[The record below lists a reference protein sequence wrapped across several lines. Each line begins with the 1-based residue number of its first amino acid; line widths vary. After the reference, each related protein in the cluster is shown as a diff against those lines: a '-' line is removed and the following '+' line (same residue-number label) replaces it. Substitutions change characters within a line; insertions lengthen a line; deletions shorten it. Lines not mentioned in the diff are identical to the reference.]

1 MTTDT
6 RAQRGAAA
14 SGGAGSSGGTDLL
27 DLASRVVSWA
37 ADGEGVEAF
46 AVHSV
51 DTSVTAFDG
60 EVESLS
66 SSETRGVGV
75 RVVVDGRMGFASTSD
90 VTEDGLAY
98 ALSEARSNAALG
110 TPDVGNVLPAPA
122 SYAAMS
128 EIWVPGL
135 ELVTADR
142 KVAAALELERATRA
156 AHALIT
162 AVDTAAYG
170 DSRSSVAIASTTGVA
185 AEYARTDVYAY
196 VAALARTADE
206 TQTGLG
212 LTQGR
217 SFDDLDL
224 AAAAHE
230 AAVRATRLLGARKPA
245 TARVP
250 VVFDPLVTASFLGV
264 LASALTAE
272 AVQKGRSLF
281 ADRVGQAVAQEALS
295 LVDDGRLAE
304 GPAAAPFDDEGVPT
318 RRTPVIEG
326 GVLRGFLHNTET
338 AARDGSA
345 STGNASRSGF
355 NASPGVAPSNLFLDG
370 ATVPPAE
377 ILARGEGG
385 LYVQD
390 VSGLHSGTNPVSGE
404 FSVGATGLWIKGGAL
419 DEPVREVTVSST
431 LVEMLLGIAALGS
444 DRRFFPFGGSF
455 GGATALV
462 AEMTVAG
469 A

>member
-1 MTTDT
+1 MRTP
-6 RAQRGAAA
+6 QN
-14 SGGAGSSGGTDLL
+14 SDLL
-27 DLASRVVSWA
+27 DLAARVVSWA
-37 ADGEGVEAF
+37 GDAEGVEAY

-90 VTEDGLAY
+90 VTEDGLRY
-98 ALSEARSNAALG
+98 ALSEARSNAELG
-110 TPDVGNVLPAPA
+110 TPDPGNVLPEPA
-122 SYAAMS
+122 SYEPVP
-128 EIWVPGL
+128 EIWVAGL
-135 ELVTADR
+135 ENVAAAD

-156 AHALIT
+156 AHALVT
-162 AVDTAAYG
+162 AVDSATYG

-185 AEYARTDVYAY
+185 SEYARTDVYAY
-196 VAALARTADE
+196 VAAIARSEDD

-217 SFDDLDL
+217 SFDALDL
-224 AAAAHE
+224 SHAAME
-230 AAVRATRLLGARKPA
+230 AATRAARLIGARKPA

-281 ADRVGQAVAQEALS
+281 AERIGEAVAQSGFS
-295 LVDDGRLAE
+295 LVDDGRLGE

-318 RRTPVIEG
+318 RRTPVIED

-338 AARDGSA
+338 AARAADGA
-345 STGNASRSGF
+345 TSTGNASRSGF

-370 ATVPPAE
+370 VTVPPVE

-390 VSGLHSGTNPVSGE
+390 VSGLHSGANPVSGE
-404 FSVGATGLWIKGGAL
+404 FSVGATGLWIRDGGLA
-419 DEPVREVTVSST
+419 EPVREVTVSST
-431 LVEMLLGIAALGS
+431 LIEILLGIAALGD

>member
-1 MTTDT
+1 M
-6 RAQRGAAA
+6 
-14 SGGAGSSGGTDLL
+14 SGDLL
-27 DLASRVVSWA
+27 DLASRVVGWA
-37 ADGEGVEAF
+37 GDGEGVEAF

-60 EVESLS
+60 EVESMS

-110 TPDVGNVLPAPA
+110 TPDAGNVLPGPA
-122 SYAAMS
+122 TYEAVDA
-128 EIWVPGL
+128 IFRPGL
-135 ELVTADR
+135 ESVPAAR

-156 AHALIT
+156 AHALVT
-162 AVDTAAYG
+162 AVDGATYG
-170 DSRSSVAIASTTGVA
+170 DSRTSVAIASTTGVA

-196 VAALARTADE
+196 VAALARTEDD

-224 AAAAHE
+224 TWAATE
-230 AAVRATRLLGARKPA
+230 AATRAARLIGARKPA

-281 ADRVGQAVAQEALS
+281 AERVGEAVAHEAFS
-295 LVDDGRLAE
+295 LVDDGRLVD

-318 RRTPVIEG
+318 RRTGVIEN

-338 AARDGSA
+338 AARAGNGA
-345 STGNASRSGF
+345 GSTGNASRGGF
-355 NASPGVAPSNLFLDG
+355 NSSPGVAPSNMFLDG
-370 ATVPPAE
+370 VTVPPTE
-377 ILARGEGG
+377 ILKRGEGG

-404 FSVGATGLWIKGGAL
+404 FSVGATGLWIRDGGLA
-419 DEPVREVTVSST
+419 EPVREVTVSST
-431 LVEMLLGIAALGS
+431 LVEMLLGIVALGS
-444 DRRFFPFGGSF
+444 DRRFYPFGGSY

>member
-1 MTTDT
+1 M
-6 RAQRGAAA
+6 
-14 SGGAGSSGGTDLL
+14 SDLL

-37 ADGEGVEAF
+37 SDNEAVEAF
-46 AVHSV
+46 ATHSV
-51 DTSVTAFDG
+51 DTSVTAFEG
-60 EVESLS
+60 EVEQLS

-90 VTEDGLAY
+90 VSEDGLAY
-98 ALSEARSNAALG
+98 ALSEARSNASLG
-110 TPDVGNVLPAPA
+110 TPDVGNVLPGPSAFSA
-122 SYAAMS
+122 VDSIY
-128 EIWVPGL
+128 VPGL
-135 ELVTADR
+135 ESVAAAD

-156 AHALIT
+156 AHSLVA
-162 AVDTAAYG
+162 AVDSATYG
-170 DSRSSVAIASTTGVA
+170 DSRSSVAIASTTGVL

-196 VAALARTADE
+196 AYAIARTGDE
-206 TQTGLG
+206 TQTGIG

-217 SFDDLDL
+217 SFAELDL

-264 LASALTAE
+264 LAAALTAE

-281 ADRVGQAVAQEALS
+281 AERVGEAVAHESFS

-304 GPAAAPFDDEGVPT
+304 GPSAAPFDDEGVPT
-318 RRTPVIEG
+318 RRTEVISN
-326 GVLRGFLHNTET
+326 GVLSGFLHNTET
-338 AARDGSA
+338 ATRAGDGA
-345 STGNASRSGF
+345 VSTGNATRGGYNS
-355 NASPGVAPSNLFLDG
+355 SPGVSSSNMFLDG
-370 ATVPPAE
+370 VTVPPTE
-377 ILARGEGG
+377 ILARAEGG

-390 VSGLHSGTNPVSGE
+390 VSGLHSGTDPVSGQ
-404 FSVGATGLWIKGGAL
+404 FSVGATGLWIRDGGLA
-419 DEPVREVTVSST
+419 EPVREVTVSST

-444 DRRFFPFGGSF
+444 DRRFFPFGGSY
-455 GGATALV
+455 GGATALL

>member
-1 MTTDT
+1 M
-6 RAQRGAAA
+6 
-14 SGGAGSSGGTDLL
+14 SDLL

-37 ADGEGVEAF
+37 SDGEGVEAF

-51 DTSVTAFDG
+51 DTSVTAFEA

-90 VTEDGLAY
+90 VTEDGLRY
-98 ALSEARSNAALG
+98 ALSEARSNAELG
-110 TPDVGNVLPAPA
+110 TPDAGNVLPSPA
-122 SYAAMS
+122 AF
-128 EIWVPGL
+128 EPVPSIYVAGL
-135 ELVTADR
+135 ESVAAAD

-156 AHALIT
+156 AHALVT
-162 AVDTAAYG
+162 AVDSATYG
-170 DSRSSVAIASTTGVA
+170 DARSSVAIASTTGVA

-196 VAALARTADE
+196 VAAIARTEDD

-217 SFDDLDL
+217 AFADLDL
-224 AAAAHE
+224 EAAAHE

-281 ADRVGQAVAQEALS
+281 AERVGEAVAQEAFS
-295 LVDDGRLAE
+295 LVDDGRLAD

-318 RRTPVIEG
+318 RRTAVIEHG
-326 GVLRGFLHNTET
+326 ILRGFLHNTET
-338 AARDGSA
+338 AARAGDGAA
-345 STGNASRSGF
+345 STGNATRGGF
-355 NASPGVAPSNLFLDG
+355 NSSPGVAPSNLFLDG
-370 ATVPPAE
+370 VTVPPAE
-377 ILARGEGG
+377 ILARAEGG

-404 FSVGATGLWIKGGAL
+404 FSVGATGLWITGGGL
-419 DEPVREVTVSST
+419 GEPVREVTVSST

-455 GGATALV
+455 AGATALV

>member
-1 MTTDT
+1 M
-6 RAQRGAAA
+6 
-14 SGGAGSSGGTDLL
+14 SDLQ
-27 DLASRVVSWA
+27 DLAARVVGWA
-37 ADGEGVEAF
+37 SDGEGVEAF

-90 VTEDGLAY
+90 VSEDGLRY
-98 ALSEARSNAALG
+98 ALSEARSNALLG

-122 SYAAMS
+122 AFEAVSSIYVA
-128 EIWVPGL
+128 GL
-135 ELVTADR
+135 ESVAPAD

-156 AHALIT
+156 AHHLVA
-162 AVDTAAYG
+162 AVDSATYG
-170 DSRSSVAIASTTGVA
+170 DSRSSVAIVSTTGVA

-196 VAALARTADE
+196 VSAIARDDDD

-217 SFDDLDL
+217 SFGELDLD
-224 AAAAHE
+224 AAAHE

-281 ADRVGQAVAQEALS
+281 AERVGEAVAHEAFS
-295 LVDDGRLAE
+295 LVDDGRLVD

-318 RRTPVIEG
+318 RRTEVIER

-338 AARDGSA
+338 AARAGDGVA
-345 STGNASRSGF
+345 STGNATRSGY
-355 NASPGVAPSNLFLDG
+355 NSSPGVAPSNLFLDG
-370 ATVPPAE
+370 VTVPPLE

-404 FSVGATGLWIKGGAL
+404 FSVGATGLWIRGGGLA
-419 DEPVREVTVSST
+419 EPVREVTVSST
-431 LVEMLLGIAALGS
+431 LVEILLGIAALGS

>member
-1 MTTDT
+1 M
-6 RAQRGAAA
+6 
-14 SGGAGSSGGTDLL
+14 SDLQ
-27 DLASRVVSWA
+27 DLAARVVGWA
-37 ADGEGVEAF
+37 EGDEGVEAF

-75 RVVVDGRMGFASTSD
+75 RVVLDGRMGFASTSD
-90 VTEDGLAY
+90 VSEDGLRY

-110 TPDVGNVLPAPA
+110 TPDPGNVLPAPA
-122 SYAAMS
+122 AFEPLPSIFVA
-128 EIWVPGL
+128 GL
-135 ELVTADR
+135 ESVPAAA
-142 KVAAALELERATRA
+142 KVAAALELERLTRA
-156 AHALIT
+156 AHLVA
-162 AVDTAAYG
+162 AVDTATYG
-170 DSRSSVAIASTTGVA
+170 DSRSAVAIVSTTGVA

-196 VAALARTADE
+196 VSAVARGDDD

-212 LTQGR
+212 LTQAR
-217 SFDDLDL
+217 AFDGIDLG
-224 AAAAHE
+224 AAAHE

-281 ADRVGQAVAQEALS
+281 ADRVGEAVAQQAFS
-295 LVDDGRLAE
+295 LVDDGRLAD

-318 RRTPVIEG
+318 RRTPVVEN
-326 GVLRGFLHNTET
+326 GVLRCFLHSTET
-338 AARDGSA
+338 AARAGDGA
-345 STGNASRSGF
+345 VSTGNAARSGF
-355 NASPGVAPSNLFLDG
+355 NSSPGVAASNLFLDG
-370 ATVPPAE
+370 VAVPPAE

-404 FSVGATGLWIKGGAL
+404 FSVGATGLWIRDGGLA
-419 DEPVREVTVSST
+419 EPVREVTVSST
-431 LVEMLLGIAALGS
+431 LVEMLLGITALGD

>member
-1 MTTDT
+1 M
-6 RAQRGAAA
+6 
-14 SGGAGSSGGTDLL
+14 SDLL
-27 DLASRVVSWA
+27 DLAASVVARAS
-37 ADGEGVEAF
+37 DGEGVEAF

-90 VTEDGLAY
+90 VSEDGLAY
-98 ALSEARSNAALG
+98 ALAEARSNALLG
-110 TPDVGNVLPAPA
+110 TPDVGNVLPSPPA
-122 SYAAMS
+122 SAYEA
-128 EIWVPGL
+128 VPSIYVAGL
-135 ELVTADR
+135 ESVPAAD

-156 AHALIT
+156 AHPLVT
-162 AVDTAAYG
+162 AVDSATYG
-170 DSRSSVAIASTTGVA
+170 DSRSSVAIVSTTGVS

-196 VAALARTADE
+196 VAALARTADD

-217 SFDDLDL
+217 SFDALDL
-224 AAAAHE
+224 THAATE
-230 AAVRATRLLGARKPA
+230 AATRAARLIGARKPA

-281 ADRVGQAVAQEALS
+281 AGRVGSAVAQAALS

-318 RRTPVIEG
+318 RRTPVISD
-326 GVLRGFLHNTET
+326 GVLTGFLHSTET
-338 AARDGSA
+338 AAREGGGAVS
-345 STGNASRSGF
+345 SGNASRSGF
-355 NASPGVAPSNLFLDG
+355 NASPGVAPSNMFLDG
-370 ATVPPAE
+370 VTVPPTE

-404 FSVGATGLWIKGGAL
+404 FSVGATGLWIRGGAL
-419 DEPVREVTVSST
+419 AEPVREVTVSST
-431 LVEMLLGIAALGS
+431 LLEILLGIAALGS
-444 DRRFFPFGGSF
+444 DRRFYPFGGSY
-455 GGATALV
+455 GGATVLV

-469 A
+469 S

>member
-1 MTTDT
+1 M
-6 RAQRGAAA
+6 
-14 SGGAGSSGGTDLL
+14 TDLL
-27 DLASRVVSWA
+27 DLAAQVVSWA
-37 ADGEGVEAF
+37 SDGEGVEAF

-90 VTEDGLAY
+90 VTSDGLQY

-110 TPDVGNVLPAPA
+110 TPDVGNVLPSPA
-122 SYAAMS
+122 AYEAVSSIY
-128 EIWVPGL
+128 VPGL
-135 ELVTADR
+135 ETVTAAE

-156 AHALIT
+156 AHTLVT
-162 AVDTAAYG
+162 AVDSATYG
-170 DSRSSVAIASTTGVA
+170 DSRSSVAIASTSGVS

-196 VAALARTADE
+196 VAALARTEDD

-217 SFDDLDL
+217 AFADLDL
-224 AAAAHE
+224 AHAAME
-230 AAVRATRLLGARKPA
+230 AATRAARLIGARKPA

-281 ADRVGQAVAQEALS
+281 ADRVGEAVAQAAIS

-318 RRTPVIEG
+318 RRTEVISG
-326 GVLRGFLHNTET
+326 GTLQGFLHSTET
-338 AARDGSA
+338 AARSGDGA
-345 STGNASRSGF
+345 VSTGNAARSGF
-355 NASPGVAPSNLFLDG
+355 SSSPGVAPSNLFLDG
-370 ATVPPAE
+370 VTVPQTDV
-377 ILARGEGG
+377 LARGEGG

-390 VSGLHSGTNPVSGE
+390 VSGLHSGTNSVSGE
-404 FSVGATGLWIKGGAL
+404 FSVGATGLWIRGGAL

-431 LVEMLLGIAALGS
+431 LVEILLGIAALGD
-444 DRRFFPFGGSF
+444 DRRFFPFGGSY
-455 GGATALV
+455 GGATTLV

>member
-1 MTTDT
+1 V
-6 RAQRGAAA
+6 
-14 SGGAGSSGGTDLL
+14 SDLL
-27 DLASRVVSWA
+27 DLASRVVGWA
-37 ADGEGVEAF
+37 GDGEGVEAF

-98 ALSEARSNAALG
+98 ALSEARSNALLG
-110 TPDVGNVLPAPA
+110 TPDAGNVLPLPA
-122 SYAAMS
+122 AYEPVPS
-128 EIWVPGL
+128 IHVPGL
-135 ELVTADR
+135 ESVPAAD

-156 AHALIT
+156 AHPLVS
-162 AVDTAAYG
+162 AVDSATYG

-185 AEYARTDVYAY
+185 AEYSRTDVYAY
-196 VAALARTADE
+196 VAALARTADD

-217 SFDDLDL
+217 SFDALDL
-224 AAAAHE
+224 THAATE
-230 AAVRATRLLGARKPA
+230 AATRAARLIGARKPP

-281 ADRVGQAVAQEALS
+281 AEQVGEAVAQSWLS

-318 RRTPVIEG
+318 RRTEVIAD

-338 AARDGSA
+338 AARGADGA
-345 STGNASRSGF
+345 MSTGNASRAGF

-370 ATVPPAE
+370 TTVPQTE
-377 ILARGEGG
+377 VLARGEGG

-390 VSGLHSGTNPVSGE
+390 VSGLHSGTNAVSGE
-404 FSVGATGLWIKGGAL
+404 FSVGATGLWIRGGAL

-431 LVEMLLGIAALGS
+431 LLEILLGIAALGS

-455 GGATALV
+455 AGATALV

>member
-1 MTTDT
+1 M
-6 RAQRGAAA
+6 
-14 SGGAGSSGGTDLL
+14 SGSRSDLL

-37 ADGEGVEAF
+37 SDGEGVEAF

-51 DTSVTAFDG
+51 DTEVTAFDG
-60 EVESLS
+60 EVESMS

-90 VTEDGLAY
+90 VSEDGLAY
-98 ALSEARSNAALG
+98 ALSEARSNAKLG
-110 TPDVGNVLPAPA
+110 TPDPGNVLPAP
-122 SYAAMS
+122 SAAEPMPG
-128 EIWVPGL
+128 IFVAGL
-135 ELVTADR
+135 ESVPAAD

-156 AHALIT
+156 AHALVA
-162 AVDTAAYG
+162 AVDSATYG
-170 DSRSSVAIASTTGVA
+170 DSRTSVALASTTGVA

-196 VAALARTADE
+196 VAALARNDDE
-206 TQTGLG
+206 TQTGIG

-217 SFDDLDL
+217 SFADLDL

-281 ADRVGQAVAQEALS
+281 AERVGDAIANAAFS
-295 LVDDGRLAE
+295 LVDDGRLEE
-304 GPAAAPFDDEGVPT
+304 GPAAAPFDDEGVAT
-318 RRTPVIEG
+318 RRTEVISQ

-338 AARDGSA
+338 ATRAGDGYV
-345 STGNASRSGF
+345 STGNASRSGY
-355 NASPGVAPSNLFLDG
+355 NASPGVAPSNMFLDG
-370 ATVPPAE
+370 VTVPPTE
-377 ILARGEGG
+377 ILARAEGG

-390 VSGLHSGTNPVSGE
+390 VSGLHSGTDPVSGQ
-404 FSVGATGLWIKGGAL
+404 FSVGATGLWIRDGGLA
-419 DEPVREVTVSST
+419 EPVREVTVSST

-444 DRRFFPFGGSF
+444 DRRFFPFGGSYA
-455 GGATALV
+455 GATALL

>member
-1 MTTDT
+1 M
-6 RAQRGAAA
+6 
-14 SGGAGSSGGTDLL
+14 SDLL

-37 ADGEGVEAF
+37 SEGEGVEAF
-46 AVHSV
+46 ATHAI

-90 VTEDGLAY
+90 VSEDGLAY
-98 ALSEARSNAALG
+98 ALSEARSNAKLG
-110 TPDVGNVLPAPA
+110 TPDPGNVLPEPA
-122 SYAAMS
+122 AFEPLPS
-128 EIWVPGL
+128 IFVPGL
-135 ELVTADR
+135 ESVAAAD
-142 KVAAALELERATRA
+142 KVAFALELERATRA
-156 AHALIT
+156 AHPSVAG
-162 AVDTAAYG
+162 VDSATYG
-170 DSRSSVAIASTTGVA
+170 DSRSSVAIASTTGLA

-196 VAALARTADE
+196 VYALARNEDE
-206 TQTGLG
+206 TQTGIG
-212 LTQGR
+212 LTTGR
-217 SFDDLDL
+217 SFDSLDL
-224 AAAAHE
+224 AAAASE

-281 ADRVGQAVAQEALS
+281 AERVGEAVAQSAFS
-295 LVDDGRLAE
+295 LVDDGRIEDGA
-304 GPAAAPFDDEGVPT
+304 AAAPFDDEGVPT
-318 RRTPVIEG
+318 RRTEVISH

-338 AARDGSA
+338 ATRAGDGSS
-345 STGNASRSGF
+345 STGNASRSGY
-355 NASPGVAPSNLFLDG
+355 NASPGVASSNLFLDG
-370 ATVPPAE
+370 VTVPPTE
-377 ILARGEGG
+377 ILARAEGG

-390 VSGLHSGTNPVSGE
+390 VSGLHSGTDPVSGQ
-404 FSVGATGLWIKGGAL
+404 FSVGATGLWIRDGGLA
-419 DEPVREVTVSST
+419 DPVREVTVSST

-444 DRRFFPFGGSF
+444 DRRFFPFDGSY
-455 GGATALV
+455 GGATALL

-469 A
+469 S

>member
-1 MTTDT
+1 MSDL
-6 RAQRGAAA
+6 QDLAARVVGWA
-14 SGGAGSSGGTDLL
+14 SG
-27 DLASRVVSWA
+27 
-37 ADGEGVEAF
+37 GEGVEAF

-75 RVVVDGRMGFASTSD
+75 RVVLDGRMGFASTSD
-90 VTEDGLAY
+90 VSDDGLRY
-98 ALSEARSNAALG
+98 ALAEARSNAELG
-110 TPDVGNVLPAPA
+110 TPDAGNVLPEPA
-122 SYAAMS
+122 SF
-128 EIWVPGL
+128 EPVPSIFVAGL
-135 ELVTADR
+135 ESVAAAD

-156 AHALIT
+156 AHPAVT
-162 AVDTAAYG
+162 AVDSATYG
-170 DSRSSVAIASTTGVA
+170 DSRSAVAIASTTGLL

-196 VAALARTADE
+196 VAAIARSADD

-217 SFDDLDL
+217 SFDALDL
-224 AAAAHE
+224 THAATE
-230 AAVRATRLLGARKPA
+230 AATRAARLLGARKPA

-281 ADRVGQAVAQEALS
+281 ADRVGDAIAQEAFS
-295 LVDDGRLAE
+295 LVDDGRLVE

-318 RRTPVIEG
+318 RRTPVIEH

-338 AARDGSA
+338 AARAADGA
-345 STGNASRSGF
+345 RSTGNASRSGF
-355 NASPGVAPSNLFLDG
+355 ASSPGVAPSNLFLDG
-370 ATVPPAE
+370 VTVPPTE
-377 ILARGEGG
+377 ILRRGEGG

-390 VSGLHSGTNPVSGE
+390 VSGLHSGTDPVSGQ
-404 FSVGATGLWIKGGAL
+404 FSVGATGLWIRDGAL
-419 DEPVREVTVSST
+419 AEPVREVTVSST
-431 LVEMLLGIAALGS
+431 LVEMLLGIAALGD
-444 DRRFFPFGGSF
+444 DRRFYPFGGSY
-455 GGATALV
+455 GGATALL

>member
-1 MTTDT
+1 M
-6 RAQRGAAA
+6 G
-14 SGGAGSSGGTDLL
+14 DLL
-27 DLASRVVSWA
+27 DLASRVVGWA
-37 ADGEGVEAF
+37 GDREGVEAF

-90 VTEDGLAY
+90 VTDDGLAY

-110 TPDVGNVLPAPA
+110 TPDPGNVLPAPA
-122 SYAAMS
+122 AYSDVDG
-128 EIWVPGL
+128 IFVGGL
-135 ELVTADR
+135 ESVEAAR
-142 KVAAALELERATRA
+142 KVSAALELERLTRA
-156 AHALIT
+156 AHELVSG
-162 AVDTAAYG
+162 VDSATYG
-170 DSRSSVAIASTTGVA
+170 DSRSSVAIASTAGVA

-281 ADRVGQAVAQEALS
+281 ASRVGEPVARETFS
-295 LVDDGRLAE
+295 LVDDGRITE
-304 GPAAAPFDDEGVPT
+304 GAAAAPFDDEGVPT
-318 RRTPVIEG
+318 RRTPVVEH
-326 GVLRGFLHNTET
+326 GVLQGFLHNTET
-338 AARDGSA
+338 AARAGGSAA

-355 NASPGVAPSNLFLDG
+355 NGSPGVAPTNLYLDG
-370 ATVPPAE
+370 VTVPPVE
-377 ILARGEGG
+377 ILARAEGG

-404 FSVGATGLWIKGGAL
+404 FSVGATGLWIRGGAL
-419 DEPVREVTVSST
+419 EEPVREVTVSST
-431 LVEMLLGIAALGS
+431 LVEMLLAISALGD
-444 DRRFFPFGGSF
+444 DRRFFPFGGSY
-455 GGATALV
+455 GGATALL

>member
-1 MTTDT
+1 M
-6 RAQRGAAA
+6 
-14 SGGAGSSGGTDLL
+14 SDLL

-37 ADGEGVEAF
+37 SGDEGVEAF

-51 DTSVTAFDG
+51 DTSVTAFEA

-90 VTEDGLAY
+90 VTEDGLRY
-98 ALSEARSNAALG
+98 ALSEARSNAELG
-110 TPDVGNVLPAPA
+110 TPDVGNVLPSPA
-122 SYAAMS
+122 SF
-128 EIWVPGL
+128 EPVPSIYVAGL
-135 ELVTADR
+135 ESVAAAD

-156 AHALIT
+156 AHDLVT
-162 AVDTAAYG
+162 AVDSATYG
-170 DSRSSVAIASTTGVA
+170 DSRSAVAIASTTGVA

-196 VAALARTADE
+196 VAAIARTEDD

-217 SFDDLDL
+217 SFADLDL
-224 AAAAHE
+224 EAAAHE
-230 AAVRATRLLGARKPA
+230 AAVRATRLLGARKPP

-281 ADRVGQAVAQEALS
+281 AERVGEAVAQEAFS
-295 LVDDGRLAE
+295 LVDDGRLTD

-318 RRTPVIEG
+318 RRTAVIEH

-338 AARDGSA
+338 AARAGDGAA
-345 STGNASRSGF
+345 STGNATRGGF
-355 NASPGVAPSNLFLDG
+355 NSSPGVAPSNLFLDG
-370 ATVPPAE
+370 VTVPPTE
-377 ILARGEGG
+377 ILARAEGG

-404 FSVGATGLWIKGGAL
+404 FSVGATGLWITDGGL
-419 DEPVREVTVSST
+419 GEPVREVTVSST

-455 GGATALV
+455 AGATALV

>member
-1 MTTDT
+1 MSTLTD
-6 RAQRGAAA
+6 GAVAT
-14 SGGAGSSGGTDLL
+14 GGDLL
-27 DLASRVVSWA
+27 DLAARVVGWA
-37 ADGEGVEAF
+37 GGGEGVEAF

-60 EVESLS
+60 AVESLS

-90 VTEDGLAY
+90 VTDDGLAY
-98 ALSEARSNAALG
+98 ALAEARSNAALG
-110 TPDVGNVLPAPA
+110 TPDVGNVLPRPA
-122 SYAAMS
+122 AYEPVGA
-128 EIWVPGL
+128 IFRPGL
-135 ELVTADR
+135 ELVPADR
-142 KVAAALELERATRA
+142 KVAFALELERATRA
-156 AHALIT
+156 AHPLVT
-162 AVDTAAYG
+162 AVDSATYG
-170 DSRSSVAIASTTGVA
+170 DSRTSVAIASTTGVA

-196 VAALARTADE
+196 VAALARTEDD

-217 SFDDLDL
+217 AFDELDL
-224 AAAAHE
+224 AAAAAE
-230 AAVRATRLLGARKPA
+230 AAVRAVRLIGARKPA

-264 LASALTAE
+264 LASALTAD

-281 ADRVGQAVAQEALS
+281 ADRVGDVVAQATFS
-295 LVDDGRLAE
+295 LVDDGRLTE

-318 RRTPVIEG
+318 RRTEVIG
-326 GVLRGFLHNTET
+326 LGVLRGFLHNTET
-338 AARDGSA
+338 AARAGDGA
-345 STGNASRSGF
+345 TSTGNATRSGF

-370 ATVPPAE
+370 DTVAPEE
-377 ILARGEGG
+377 ILRRGEGG

-404 FSVGATGLWIKGGAL
+404 FSVGATGLWVRDGAL
-419 DEPVREVTVSST
+419 AEPVREVTVSST
-431 LVEMLLGIAALGS
+431 LVEMLLAIVALGS
-444 DRRFFPFGGSF
+444 DRRFFPFGGSY

>member
-1 MTTDT
+1 M
-6 RAQRGAAA
+6 
-14 SGGAGSSGGTDLL
+14 SDLL
-27 DLASRVVSWA
+27 DLAARVVSWA
-37 ADGEGVEAF
+37 GDGGEGVEAF

-90 VTEDGLAY
+90 VSEDGLRY

-110 TPDVGNVLPAPA
+110 TPDPGNVLPAPSPFSPMEA
-122 SYAAMS
+122 IY
-128 EIWVPGL
+128 VPGL
-135 ELVTADR
+135 ESVAAAD

-156 AHALIT
+156 AHELVT
-162 AVDTAAYG
+162 AVDSATYG
-170 DSRSSVAIASTTGVA
+170 DSRTSVAIASTAGVS

-196 VAALARTADE
+196 VAALARTADD
-206 TQTGLG
+206 TQTGIG

-217 SFDDLDL
+217 SFAELDL
-224 AAAAHE
+224 AAAASE

-281 ADRVGQAVAQEALS
+281 ADKVGEQVAQETLS
-295 LVDDGRLAE
+295 LVDDGRLAD
-304 GPAAAPFDDEGVPT
+304 GPAAAPCDDEGVPT
-318 RRTPVIEG
+318 RRTAIVEN
-326 GVLRGFLHNTET
+326 GVLHGFLHNTET
-338 AARDGSA
+338 AARSGDGSA
-345 STGNASRSGF
+345 STGNASRSGY

-370 ATVPPAE
+370 VTVPPTE

-390 VSGLHSGTNPVSGE
+390 VSGLHSGTNAVSGE
-404 FSVGATGLWIKGGAL
+404 FSVGATGLWIRDGGLA
-419 DEPVREVTVSST
+419 EPVREVTVSST
-431 LVEMLLGIAALGS
+431 LVEILLGIAALGS
-444 DRRFFPFGGSF
+444 DLRFFPFGGSY

>member
-1 MTTDT
+1 MSVAVT
-6 RAQRGAAA
+6 
-14 SGGAGSSGGTDLL
+14 TDLL
-27 DLASRVVSWA
+27 DLAARVVSWA
-37 ADGEGVEAF
+37 GGGEGVEAY

-51 DTSVTAFDG
+51 DTSITAFDG
-60 EVESLS
+60 EVESMS

-90 VTEDGLAY
+90 VTDEGLGY
-98 ALSEARSNAALG
+98 ALAEARSNAAFG
-110 TPDVGNVLPAPA
+110 TPDPGNVLPAPA
-122 SYAAMS
+122 GAY
-128 EIWVPGL
+128 EPVPSIFVSGL
-135 ELVTADR
+135 ENVPAAA

-156 AHALIT
+156 AHPLVT
-162 AVDTAAYG
+162 AVDSATYG
-170 DSRSSVAIASTTGVA
+170 DSRSSVAIASTTGIA

-196 VAALARTADE
+196 VAALARTEDD

-212 LTQGR
+212 LTQAR
-217 SFDDLDL
+217 SFDGLDL
-224 AAAAHE
+224 SHAAME
-230 AAVRATRLLGARKPA
+230 AATRAARLIGARKPA

-281 ADRVGQAVAQEALS
+281 ADRAGDAVAQAALS

-304 GPAAAPFDDEGVPT
+304 GPAAAPFDDEGVAT
-318 RRTPVIEG
+318 RRTPVISD

-338 AARDGSA
+338 AARSGGDAA
-345 STGNASRSGF
+345 STGNATRGGF
-355 NASPGVAPSNLFLDG
+355 NTSPGVAPSNLFLDG
-370 ATVPPAE
+370 VPVPPTE
-377 ILARGEGG
+377 ILTRGEGG

-404 FSVGATGLWIKGGAL
+404 FSVGATGLWIRGGAL

-431 LVEMLLGIAALGS
+431 LLDILLGIAALGS
-444 DRRFFPFGGSF
+444 DRRFYPFGGSY
-455 GGATALV
+455 GGATVLV

-469 A
+469 S

>member
-1 MTTDT
+1 M
-6 RAQRGAAA
+6 
-14 SGGAGSSGGTDLL
+14 SGSSVDVAVPAGATGEARGDLL
-27 DLASRVVSWA
+27 DLAARVVGWA
-37 ADGEGVEAF
+37 QDGEGVEAF

-75 RVVVDGRMGFASTSD
+75 RVVVEGRMGFASTSD
-90 VTEDGLAY
+90 VSDDGLAY
-98 ALSEARSNAALG
+98 ALAEARSNSALG
-110 TPDVGNVLPAPA
+110 TPDVGNVLPEPA
-122 SYAAMS
+122 SYQPIAA
-128 EIWVPGL
+128 IFRAGLDAVP
-135 ELVTADR
+135 ADR
-142 KVAAALELERATRA
+142 KVAFALELERATRA
-156 AHALIT
+156 AHQLVT
-162 AVDTAAYG
+162 AVDSATYG

-196 VAALARTADE
+196 VAAIARTGDD

-212 LTQGR
+212 LTQAR
-217 SFDDLDL
+217 AFDDLDL
-224 AAAAHE
+224 DAAAAE
-230 AAVRATRLLGARKPA
+230 AATRAARLLGARKPA

-281 ADRVGQAVAQEALS
+281 ADRIGEEVAQAGFS
-295 LVDDGRLAE
+295 LVDDGRLEE

-318 RRTPVIEG
+318 RRTELISQ
-326 GVLRGFLHNTET
+326 GVLRGFLHSTET
-338 AARDGSA
+338 AARAGGGA
-345 STGNASRSGF
+345 VSTGNASRSGF
-355 NASPGVAPSNLFLDG
+355 GASPGVAPSNMFLDG
-370 ATVPPAE
+370 ATVAPAE
-377 ILARGEGG
+377 IVRRAEGG

-404 FSVGATGLWIKGGAL
+404 FSVGATGLWIRDGAL
-419 DEPVREVTVSST
+419 ADPVREVTVSST
-431 LVEMLLGIAALGS
+431 LVEMLLGIVALGS
-444 DRRFFPFGGSF
+444 DRRFFPFGGSY

-469 A
+469 S

>member
-1 MTTDT
+1 M
-6 RAQRGAAA
+6 
-14 SGGAGSSGGTDLL
+14 TDLL
-27 DLASRVVSWA
+27 DLASSVVGWA
-37 ADGEGVEAF
+37 SGDEAVEAF
-46 AVHSV
+46 ATHAIE
-51 DTSVTAFDG
+51 TSVTAFDG

-75 RVVVDGRMGFASTSD
+75 RVVVDGRSGFASTSD
-90 VTEDGLAY
+90 VSEEGLRY
-98 ALSEARSNAALG
+98 ALSEARSNAAFG
-110 TPDVGNVLPAPA
+110 TPDPGNVLPEPSA
-122 SYAAMS
+122 Y
-128 EIWVPGL
+128 EELDGLFVGGL
-135 ELVTADR
+135 ESIAAAD
-142 KVAAALELERATRA
+142 KVAFALELERATKA
-156 AHALIT
+156 AHASISG
-162 AVDTAAYG
+162 VDSATYG
-170 DSRSSVAIASTTGVA
+170 DARSSVAIASTTGVA

-217 SFDDLDL
+217 SFDSLDL
-224 AAAAHE
+224 AAAAQE

-264 LASALTAE
+264 LASALTAD

-281 ADRVGQAVAQEALS
+281 AERVGELVAHETFS

-318 RRTPVIEG
+318 RRTAVVEN

-338 AARDGSA
+338 AARVGAS
-345 STGNASRSGF
+345 STGNASRSGY

-370 ATVPPAE
+370 VTVPPTE
-377 ILARGEGG
+377 ILERAEGG

-390 VSGLHSGTNPVSGE
+390 VSGLHSGTDPVSGQ
-404 FSVGATGLWIKGGAL
+404 FSVGATGLWIRGGAL
-419 DEPVREVTVSST
+419 TEPVREVTVSST
-431 LVEMLLGIAALGS
+431 LVEMLVGLVALGS
-444 DRRFFPFGGSF
+444 DRRFFPFGGSY
-455 GGATALV
+455 GGATALL

-469 A
+469 S

>member
-1 MTTDT
+1 
-6 RAQRGAAA
+6 
-14 SGGAGSSGGTDLL
+14 
-27 DLASRVVSWA
+27 
-37 ADGEGVEAF
+37 
-46 AVHSV
+46 
-51 DTSVTAFDG
+51 
-60 EVESLS
+60 VESMS

-110 TPDVGNVLPAPA
+110 TPDAGNVLPLPA
-122 SYAAMS
+122 SYQPIA
-128 EIWVPGL
+128 EIFRAGL
-135 ELVTADR
+135 ESVPAAR
-142 KVAAALELERATRA
+142 KVAFALDLERATRA
-156 AHALIT
+156 AHPLVT
-162 AVDTAAYG
+162 AVDSATYG

-185 AEYARTDVYAY
+185 AEYARSDVYAY
-196 VAALARTADE
+196 VAALARTEDD

-217 SFDDLDL
+217 AFDDLDPT
-224 AAAAHE
+224 AAAYE
-230 AAVRATRLLGARKPA
+230 AATRAARLIGARKPP

-281 ADRVGQAVAQEALS
+281 AERVGEAVAQDAFS
-295 LVDDGRLAE
+295 LVDDGRLVE

-318 RRTPVIEG
+318 RRTDLIEH
-326 GVLRGFLHNTET
+326 GVLRGFLHSTET
-338 AARDGSA
+338 AARAGDGSV

-355 NASPGVAPSNLFLDG
+355 GSSPGVAPSNMFLDG
-370 ATVPPAE
+370 VTVPPLE
-377 ILARGEGG
+377 IIKRAEGG

-404 FSVGATGLWIKGGAL
+404 FSVGATGLWIRDGAL
-419 DEPVREVTVSST
+419 AEPVREVTVSST
-431 LVEMLLGIAALGS
+431 LVEILLGIVALGS
-444 DRRFFPFGGSF
+444 DRRFFPFGGSY

>member
-1 MTTDT
+1 M
-6 RAQRGAAA
+6 
-14 SGGAGSSGGTDLL
+14 TDLL

-37 ADGEGVEAF
+37 SDGEGVEAF

-51 DTSVTAFDG
+51 ETSVTAFDG

-90 VTEDGLAY
+90 VSEEGLAY
-98 ALSEARSNAALG
+98 ALSEARSNAELG
-110 TPDVGNVLPAPA
+110 TPDPGNVLPAPA
-122 SYAAMS
+122 AADAMP

-135 ELVTADR
+135 ESVPPAQ
-142 KVAAALELERATRA
+142 KVEAALELERATRA
-156 AHALIT
+156 AHALVT
-162 AVDTAAYG
+162 AVDSATYG
-170 DSRSSVAIASTTGVA
+170 DSRTSVAIASTTGVA
-185 AEYARTDVYAY
+185 SEYARSDVYAY

-217 SFDDLDL
+217 AFSELDL

-281 ADRVGQAVAQEALS
+281 AERVGEAVANESFS
-295 LVDDGRLAE
+295 LVDDGRLVE
-304 GPAAAPFDDEGVPT
+304 GPAAAPFDDEGIPT
-318 RRTPVIEG
+318 RRTAVVEH

-338 AARDGSA
+338 AARDGNGA
-345 STGNASRSGF
+345 VSTGNASRSGF
-355 NASPGVAPSNLFLDG
+355 NASPGVAPSNMFLDG
-370 ATVPPAE
+370 VTVPPAE
-377 ILARGEGG
+377 IIARAEGG

-390 VSGLHSGTNPVSGE
+390 VSGLHSGTNSVSGE
-404 FSVGATGLWIKGGAL
+404 FSVGATGLWIRDGVLA
-419 DEPVREVTVSST
+419 EPVREVTVSST

-444 DRRFFPFGGSF
+444 DRRFFPFGGSY
-455 GGATALV
+455 GGATALL

>member
-1 MTTDT
+1 V
-6 RAQRGAAA
+6 
-14 SGGAGSSGGTDLL
+14 SGDLL

-37 ADGEGVEAF
+37 SDGEGVEAF

-75 RVVVDGRMGFASTSD
+75 RVVVDRRMGFASTSD
-90 VTEDGLAY
+90 VTDEGLSYVLA
-98 ALSEARSNAALG
+98 EARSNALLG
-110 TPDVGNVLPAPA
+110 TPDVGNALPSPA
-122 SYAAMS
+122 AFEPVPSIY
-128 EIWVPGL
+128 VPGL
-135 ELVTADR
+135 ESVAAAD

-156 AHALIT
+156 AHTLVT
-162 AVDTAAYG
+162 AVDSATYG
-170 DSRSSVAIASTTGVA
+170 DSRSSVAIASTAGVA
-185 AEYARTDVYAY
+185 AEYARSDVYAY
-196 VAALARTADE
+196 VAAIARTGDD
-206 TQTGLG
+206 TQTGIG

-217 SFDDLDL
+217 AFADLDL
-224 AAAAHE
+224 THAATE
-230 AAVRATRLLGARKPA
+230 AATRAARLIGARKPA

-264 LASALTAE
+264 LASALTAD

-281 ADRVGQAVAQEALS
+281 AELVGEPVAQAAFS

-318 RRTPVIEG
+318 RRTEVISG

-338 AARDGSA
+338 ALRAGDGA
-345 STGNASRSGF
+345 VSTGNASRSGF

-370 ATVPPAE
+370 AVVPQTE
-377 ILARGEGG
+377 ILARGDGG

-404 FSVGATGLWIKGGAL
+404 FSVGATGLWIRGGAL

-431 LVEMLLGIAALGS
+431 LTEILLGIAALGS
-444 DRRFFPFGGSF
+444 DRRFFPFGGSYA
-455 GGATALV
+455 GATALV

-469 A
+469 S

>member
-1 MTTDT
+1 V
-6 RAQRGAAA
+6 
-14 SGGAGSSGGTDLL
+14 TDLL
-27 DLASRVVSWA
+27 DLAARVVSWA
-37 ADGEGVEAF
+37 SDGEGVEAF

-90 VTEDGLAY
+90 VTVDGLQY

-110 TPDVGNVLPAPA
+110 TPDVGNVLPEP
-122 SYAAMS
+122 STYEPVGS
-128 EIWVPGL
+128 IYVPGL
-135 ELVTADR
+135 ETVTAAA

-156 AHALIT
+156 AHALVT
-162 AVDTAAYG
+162 AVDSATYG
-170 DSRSSVAIASTTGVA
+170 DSRSAVAIVSTAGVS

-196 VAALARTADE
+196 VAALARTEDD

-217 SFDDLDL
+217 AFADLDL
-224 AAAAHE
+224 AHAATE
-230 AAVRATRLLGARKPA
+230 AATRAARLIGARKPA

-281 ADRVGQAVAQEALS
+281 ADRVGEAVAQAGIS

-318 RRTPVIEG
+318 RRTEVISG
-326 GVLRGFLHNTET
+326 GSLRGFLHSTET
-338 AARDGSA
+338 AARSGDGA
-345 STGNASRSGF
+345 VSTGNAARSGF
-355 NASPGVAPSNLFLDG
+355 SSSPGVAPSNLFLDG
-370 ATVPPAE
+370 VSVPQTDV
-377 ILARGEGG
+377 LARGEGG

-404 FSVGATGLWIKGGAL
+404 FSVGATGLWIRGGAL

-431 LVEMLLGIAALGS
+431 LVEILLGIAALGD
-444 DRRFFPFGGSF
+444 DRRFFPFGGSY
-455 GGATALV
+455 GGATTLV

>member
-1 MTTDT
+1 V
-6 RAQRGAAA
+6 
-14 SGGAGSSGGTDLL
+14 TDLL
-27 DLASRVVSWA
+27 DLAAQVVSWA
-37 ADGEGVEAF
+37 SDGEGVEAF

-90 VTEDGLAY
+90 VTSDGLQY

-110 TPDVGNVLPAPA
+110 TPDVGNVLPGPA
-122 SYAAMS
+122 AYEAVSSIY
-128 EIWVPGL
+128 VPGL
-135 ELVTADR
+135 ETVTAAE

-156 AHALIT
+156 AHALVT
-162 AVDTAAYG
+162 AVDSATYG
-170 DSRSSVAIASTTGVA
+170 DSRSAVAIASTSGVS

-196 VAALARTADE
+196 VAALARTEED

-217 SFDDLDL
+217 AFADLDL
-224 AAAAHE
+224 GHAAME
-230 AAVRATRLLGARKPA
+230 AATRAARLIGARKPA

-281 ADRVGQAVAQEALS
+281 ADRVGEAVAQAAIS

-318 RRTPVIEG
+318 RRTEVISG
-326 GVLRGFLHNTET
+326 GTLQGFLHSTET
-338 AARDGSA
+338 AARAGDGAA
-345 STGNASRSGF
+345 STGNAARSGF
-355 NASPGVAPSNLFLDG
+355 SSSPGVAPSNLFLDG
-370 ATVPPAE
+370 VTVPQTDV
-377 ILARGEGG
+377 LARGEGG

-390 VSGLHSGTNPVSGE
+390 VSGLHSGTNSVSGE
-404 FSVGATGLWIKGGAL
+404 FSVGATGLWIRGGAL

-431 LVEMLLGIAALGS
+431 LVEILLGIAALGD
-444 DRRFFPFGGSF
+444 DRRFFPFGGSY
-455 GGATALV
+455 GGATTLV

>member
-1 MTTDT
+1 M
-6 RAQRGAAA
+6 
-14 SGGAGSSGGTDLL
+14 SDLL

-37 ADGEGVEAF
+37 SGSEGVEAF

-51 DTSVTAFDG
+51 DTEVTAFDG

-90 VTEDGLAY
+90 VTEDGLRY
-98 ALSEARSNAALG
+98 ALSEARSNAELG
-110 TPDVGNVLPAPA
+110 TPDPGNVLPAPA
-122 SYAAMS
+122 AF
-128 EIWVPGL
+128 EPVPSIYVAGL
-135 ELVTADR
+135 ESVAAAS

-156 AHALIT
+156 AHDLVT
-162 AVDTAAYG
+162 AVDSATYG
-170 DSRSSVAIASTTGVA
+170 DSRSSVAIASTAGVA

-196 VAALARTADE
+196 VAAIARTEDD

-217 SFDDLDL
+217 SFGELDL
-224 AAAAHE
+224 EAAARE

-281 ADRVGQAVAQEALS
+281 AERVGEAVAQEPFS

-318 RRTPVIEG
+318 RRTAVIEH

-338 AARDGSA
+338 AARDGGGAA
-345 STGNASRSGF
+345 STGNATRSGF
-355 NASPGVAPSNLFLDG
+355 SSSPGVAPSNLFLDG
-370 ATVPPAE
+370 VAVPAVE
-377 ILARGEGG
+377 ILKRGEGG

-404 FSVGATGLWIKGGAL
+404 FSVGATGLWIRDGGLA
-419 DEPVREVTVSST
+419 EPVREVTVSST
-431 LVEMLLGIAALGS
+431 LIEILLGIAALGD

-455 GGATALV
+455 AGSTALV

>member
-1 MTTDT
+1 M
-6 RAQRGAAA
+6 
-14 SGGAGSSGGTDLL
+14 SDLL

-37 ADGEGVEAF
+37 SDGEGVEAF

-51 DTSVTAFDG
+51 DTEVTAFDG

-90 VTEDGLAY
+90 VTDDGLAY
-98 ALSEARSNAALG
+98 ALSEARSNAKLG
-110 TPDVGNVLPAPA
+110 TPDPGNVLPEPSAA
-122 SYAAMS
+122 SPMPGIFVS
-128 EIWVPGL
+128 GL
-135 ELVTADR
+135 ENVAAAD

-156 AHALIT
+156 AHASIA
-162 AVDTAAYG
+162 AVDAATYG
-170 DSRSSVAIASTTGVA
+170 DSRSSVAVASTTGVA
-185 AEYARTDVYAY
+185 SEYARTDVYAY
-196 VAALARTADE
+196 VAALARSEDE
-206 TQTGLG
+206 TQTGMG

-217 SFDDLDL
+217 SFADLDL

-281 ADRVGQAVAQEALS
+281 AERVGDAIAQETFS
-295 LVDDGRLAE
+295 LVDDGRLEE

-318 RRTPVIEG
+318 RRTAVIENG
-326 GVLRGFLHNTET
+326 ILRGFLHNTET
-338 AARDGSA
+338 ATRGGDGA
-345 STGNASRSGF
+345 VSTGNASRSGF
-355 NASPGVAPSNLFLDG
+355 NASPGVAPSNMFLDG
-370 ATVPPAE
+370 VTVPPTE
-377 ILARGEGG
+377 ILARAEGG

-390 VSGLHSGTNPVSGE
+390 VSGLHSGTNAVSGE
-404 FSVGATGLWIKGGAL
+404 FSVGATGLWIRDGGLA
-419 DEPVREVTVSST
+419 EPVREVTVSST

-444 DRRFFPFGGSF
+444 DRRFFPFGGSY
-455 GGATALV
+455 GGATALL